1 MKKGNNFYSNLN
13 ISFKY
18 LSITNEMKYFDD
30 DSPDRVDCCT
40 ASADLCKSLG
50 FIEIFSSLLTRPHYN
65 VIFHI
70 LELWAMIISITIV
83 NIIITF
89 VTTIIITYVTTII
102 IIALPLFFSTPPSWP
117 RWITPLTSPLPPSP
131 FLQQR
136 LLTPSSSPSP
146 SSSPPQEE
154 M

>member
-30 DSPDRVDCCT
+30 DSPDRVNCCT
-40 ASADLCKSLG
+40 AFADLCKSLG
-50 FIEIFSSLLTRPHYN
+50 FVEIFSNLLTRPHYN

-70 LELWAMIISITIV
+70 LELWAMIIIT
-83 NIIITF
+83 TF
-89 VTTIIITYVTTII
+89 VTTIIVTYVTTII

-131 FLQQR
+131 FLHHHLHLHHQHR
-136 LLTPSSSPSP
+136 HCR
-146 SSSPPQEE
+146 
-154 M
+154 